1 MSTPASDATSSQDEG
16 DMICGLTRAERR
28 LTGSIG
34 GLRSWAN
41 MDPEAKAARLEKAR
55 SQSPLRIAWHA
66 RRRGWDPDRLTPDQ
80 QRRCEQ
86 DLRAYQMELAFKSA
100 KARRKRKGREGRPA

>member
-1 MSTPASDATSSQDEG
+1 MPTPASESSED
-16 DMICGLTRAERR
+16 DMISGLTRRERR
-28 LTGSIG
+28 LTGAMG

-41 MDPEAKAARLEKAR
+41 MDPEARAARLEKAQ

-66 RRRGWDPDRLTPDQ
+66 KKRGWDPDRLTSDQ
-80 QRRCEQ
+80 LRRCEQ

-100 KARRKRKGREGRPA
+100 VSRRKRKGCGGAA